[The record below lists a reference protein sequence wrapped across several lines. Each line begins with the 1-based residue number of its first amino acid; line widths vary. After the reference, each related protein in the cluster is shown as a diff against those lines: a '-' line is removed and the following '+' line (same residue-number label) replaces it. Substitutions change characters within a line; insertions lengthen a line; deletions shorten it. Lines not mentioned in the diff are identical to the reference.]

1 MAAQERR
8 QTVDVFINH
17 KGMIRAPTN
26 GEVLLVLGAGLLDVH
41 IHLAHGSLT
50 PAKLEEMS
58 ALMRP
63 MYNEVRKESVTW
75 PAWESPHWEGKRIK
89 EFIEG
94 LKK

>member
-1 MAAQERR
+1 MGDWKLIEFFEGNEFELYNLKKDPNETQDLSSKK
-8 QTVDVFINH
+8 T
-17 KGMIRAPTN
+17 
-26 GEVLLVLGAGLLDVH
+26 
-41 IHLAHGSLT
+41 
-50 PAKLEEMS
+50 AKLEEMI

-63 MYNEVRKESVTW
+63 MYSEVRKESVTW